1 MKDKAKHK
9 IYYRNYFRNNEE
21 QKEKNKLR
29 RKIRYWKK
37 KLNELADKAQVCIIP
52 YPKNLDE
59 FQRACKAL
67 QEYTIIK
74 EQKIKASE
82 T

>member
-1 MKDKAKHK
+1 MKDKVKHK
-9 IYYRNYFRNNEE
+9 VYYRNYFRNNEE
-21 QKEKNKLR
+21 QRDKNKLR
-29 RKIRYWKK
+29 RKIRYWKE
-37 KLNELADKAQVCIIP
+37 KLDRLSNKAQLSIIP

-74 EQKIKASE
+74 EQKIKAGE
-82 T
+82 N